1 MRLLIDRKD
10 LELLLEKDREYIG
23 NNVGIDTMIAAISFL
38 LSVFTANYSDL
49 LGISGIVLKTVFC
62 IIGVVY
68 FIKTVWDIFNMIK
81 NKYNHKVLFEK
92 IEGLDMIQHNH
103 SLIVI
108 KDSFSGI
115 KERYLLYYDE
125 KWDCKLFLNYKTQD
139 RNNEDVIVDNVSA
152 DLGVDK
158 ADIKCSYVT
167 SRIQEKYSVSHNEN
181 RIYNHC
187 LYEVRIS
194 EFPENEKNDD
204 FIVNKRHYYWMT
216 LSDMQHDENIIKK
229 NMEVVDFVKE
239 TI

>member
-158 ADIKCSYVT
+158 AV
-167 SRIQEKYSVSHNEN
+167 
-181 RIYNHC
+181 
-187 LYEVRIS
+187 
-194 EFPENEKNDD
+194 
-204 FIVNKRHYYWMT
+204 
-216 LSDMQHDENIIKK
+216 
-229 NMEVVDFVKE
+229 
-239 TI
+239 

>member
-158 ADIKCSYVT
+158 ADIKRSYVT

-181 RIYNHC
+181 RIYNHR

>member
-1 MRLLIDRKD
+1 M
-10 LELLLEKDREYIG
+10 
-23 NNVGIDTMIAAISFL
+23 
-38 LSVFTANYSDL
+38 
-49 LGISGIVLKTVFC
+49 
-62 IIGVVY
+62 
-68 FIKTVWDIFNMIK
+68 
-81 NKYNHKVLFEK
+81 
-92 IEGLDMIQHNH
+92 
-103 SLIVI
+103 
-108 KDSFSGI
+108 
-115 KERYLLYYDE
+115 
-125 KWDCKLFLNYKTQD
+125 
-139 RNNEDVIVDNVSA
+139 
-152 DLGVDK
+152 GVDK

-181 RIYNHC
+181 RIYNHR

>member
-1 MRLLIDRKD
+1 
-10 LELLLEKDREYIG
+10 
-23 NNVGIDTMIAAISFL
+23 
-38 LSVFTANYSDL
+38 
-49 LGISGIVLKTVFC
+49 
-62 IIGVVY
+62 
-68 FIKTVWDIFNMIK
+68 MIK

-181 RIYNHC
+181 RIYNHR
-187 LYEVRIS
+187 LY
-194 EFPENEKNDD
+194 D